1 VSLLITFE
9 GVEGCG
15 KSLQAGKLY
24 ERLTEI
30 GLPAKLIHEPGGV
43 KLSEELAL
51 ILKESNI
58 SPLTELFLF
67 NASRSQLVYEV
78 ISPMLEKG
86 YIVICDRFAD
96 STVAYQGYGRGLDL
110 NLVKAVTEAASQGV
124 KPALTILLDLPVE
137 IGLSRKEQ
145 DQLDRFERE
154 GRNSC
159 RK

>member
-67 NASRSQLVYEV
+67 NASRSQLVYESLAQCLKKV
-78 ISPMLEKG
+78 ISLF
-86 YIVICDRFAD
+86 VI
-96 STVAYQGYGRGLDL
+96 
-110 NLVKAVTEAASQGV
+110 
-124 KPALTILLDLPVE
+124 DLP
-137 IGLSRKEQ
+137 I
-145 DQLDRFERE
+145 QLLLIRVMAEVLI
-154 GRNSC
+154 
-159 RK
+159 